1 MGRMKTFLIVLGVLV
16 VLDLAWFIWAYNKL
30 VVARNQMREGWSG
43 TEVQLKRRHDLV
55 PALVECV
62 RGYQTHE
69 RELLEAVTRERTE
82 AQAARGAGEAGGA
95 EQTLG
100 RDLGK
105 IVALAEDYPD
115 LKADESFRGLMTEL
129 VEIEDQIQYSRRYYN
144 GSVRDLNNSI
154 ETFPTNLVAKFFTF
168 EAGVFFEVE
177 NASERIPPDLA
188 QALRG

>member
-115 LKADESFRGLMTEL
+115 LKADESFRGLMTGL